1 MHLDSWII
9 RYLAPPCE
17 CISVHPQVTA
27 VLEILQPTYQHV
39 VDLSHL
45 QRGELNFIAWTL
57 PYDDDDKGRVHADSY
72 CAMNPQVRRNSR
84 NLPPPSRRESN

>member
-1 MHLDSWII
+1 MQCGSYIMIL
-9 RYLAPPCE
+9 RYFNVWFHHAC
-17 CISVHPQVTA
+17 PQVTA

-72 CAMNPQVRRNSR
+72 CAMNPQVCIDNKQDAKSHD
-84 NLPPPSRRESN
+84 NTG